1 MRLLHGSKPGRSYL
15 GASCQQLPRS
25 QSLSFVS
32 QVVTVQGERGI
43 LEGRFGKSGKFN
55 VQFPTGVTAP
65 AAGSNS
71 VRLTFKKFIFDKNK
85 RHMAQ

>member
-1 MRLLHGSKPGRSYL
+1 MI
-15 GASCQQLPRS
+15 
-25 QSLSFVS
+25 
-32 QVVTVQGERGI
+32 QVVTAQGEKGI
-43 LEGRFGKSGKFN
+43 LEGPFGKSGKFK
-55 VQFPTGVTAP
+55 VQFPNGVAVP